1 MKIAFVGGGNMARA
15 LIGGLLQRGFAA
27 DAISVVEIDAQARRQ
42 LQTQFAVHVAEQ
54 PGAEVRSSDV
64 VLLAIKPQHMRLAA
78 EEVGGLLGE
87 QLVVSIAAG
96 VRTADLSRWL
106 GGYERIVRVMPN
118 TPALVL
124 AGISALYAGPVV
136 GLAERERAEAVL
148 AAVGTTLWVQK
159 EEQMD
164 AVTAVSGSGPA
175 YVFYFMEALQE
186 AARELG
192 LGADEA
198 RRLSLQTF
206 TGAARLAE
214 HSGDDPAVLRERVTS
229 KGGTTERALS
239 SMNGDELKRKF
250 LDCATRSHD
259 IDAERIY
266 EMLAG
271 LASVTDVR
279 GLTISHR

>member
-27 DAISVVEIDAQARRQ
+27 EGISVVEIDAQVRSQ
-42 LQTQFAVHVAEQ
+42 LATQFAVHVAEQ
-54 PGAEVRSSDV
+54 PGGELQSSDV
-64 VLLAIKPQHMRLAA
+64 VLLAVKPQHMRVVA
-78 EEVGGLLGE
+78 EKLGQLLRA

-106 GGYERIVRVMPN
+106 GGYERIVRAMPN

-124 AGISALYAGPVV
+124 AGISALYAGPAV
-136 GLAERERAEAVL
+136 GVAERERAEEIL
-148 AAVGTTLWVQK
+148 AAVGTTLWVQQ

-206 TGAARLAE
+206 SGAARLAE
-214 HSGDDPAVLRERVTS
+214 HSGDDAGVLRERVTS

-239 SMNGDELKRKF
+239 SMNSDELKRKF
-250 LDCATRSHD
+250 VEAVKRA
-259 IDAERIY
+259 AERSR
-266 EMLAG
+266 ELG
-271 LASVTDVR
+271 EQLGKSN
-279 GLTISHR
+279 